1 MNWRAVALGVF
12 GGVLVIAMQ
21 FVIAFGAPLES
32 NPDLIRYVLVANQLL
47 SVATYAV
54 AGAVAGNFARQRG
67 ALHGLAAGFAT
78 AAIGRVFGMAIGYFR
93 YGIDAVAASLTP
105 WQTLVI
111 LVGIG
116 LVIATVAG
124 AIGARIALRRR
135 PA

>member
-1 MNWRAVALGVF
+1 MNWRAVALGVLA
-12 GGVLVIAMQ
+12 GAMVIAMQ
-21 FVIAFGAPLES
+21 FVIAFGAPLDS

-54 AGAVAGNFARQRG
+54 AGAVAGNFARRRG

-78 AAIGRVFGMAIGYFR
+78 AVVGRLFGMALGYFR
-93 YGIDAVAASLTP
+93 YGVDAVMASLTP

-111 LVGIG
+111 LVAIG
-116 LVIATVAG
+116 LVIATVGG

>member
-1 MNWRAVALGVF
+1 MNLRAVGTGVLG
-12 GGVLVIAMQ
+12 GILVIALQ
-21 FVIAFGAPLES
+21 FVIAFGVPLERY
-32 NPDLIRYVLVANQLL
+32 PDLIRYVLVANQLL
-47 SVATYAV
+47 SIATYAV
-54 AGAVAGNFARQRG
+54 AGAVAGNYARRRG

-78 AAIGRVFGMAIGYFR
+78 AVAGRVFGMTLSYLR
-93 YGIDAVAASLTP
+93 YGIDAVEAALTP